1 MWPFSG
7 WKKRKQ
13 KLRNIEAIQKK
24 TMNETMYKVER
35 NLSSGAP
42 SSGASSPI
50 QSRR

>member
-1 MWPFSG
+1 MWPFSW

-13 KLRNIEAIQKK
+13 ESRDFKAFQKK
-24 TMNETMYKVER
+24 LMDGTMNKVER

-42 SSGASSPI
+42 SSTSSSPI